1 MRAIVTVWG
10 IGNPEGSEMNK
21 WCMSCLSDYVV
32 EGDECPEC
40 GNHDPE
46 LFTDRRE
53 ELEYAQ
59 GERRSGYRG

>member
-1 MRAIVTVWG
+1 
-10 IGNPEGSEMNK
+10 MNK